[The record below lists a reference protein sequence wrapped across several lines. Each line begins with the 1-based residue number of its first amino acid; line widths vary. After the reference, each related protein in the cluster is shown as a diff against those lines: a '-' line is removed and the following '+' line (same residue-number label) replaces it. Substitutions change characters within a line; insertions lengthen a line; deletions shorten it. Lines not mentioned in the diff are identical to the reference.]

1 MATGTLAIARLDA
14 NVILTTSSTGI
25 NATALSTGTVPDGR
39 LSGTYTNITANNATY
54 AFGKLEGVLNVNS
67 AVTANQATYL
77 AGATVSGNS
86 TALTIGSN
94 VYANT
99 TTVFLGNSTSNTVIT
114 GGNITINGIS
124 VLTGLDPVVAA
135 IALG

>member
-1 MATGTLAIARLDA
+1 M
-14 NVILTTSSTGI
+14 
-25 NATALSTGTVPDGR
+25 
-39 LSGTYTNITANNATY
+39 SGTYTNVTANNATY

-77 AGATVSGNS
+77 AGITVSGNS
-86 TALTIGSN
+86 TALTIGAN

-99 TTVFLGNSTSNTVIT
+99 TTVFLGNATSNTVIT